1 MAEAATKPKKA
12 KALSEEAKKRKRERD
27 NIRARAKIHI
37 GPALA
42 RWRQLKDEEGCP
54 TDADLAVLLLDSHI
68 GADEIVVQLECLLQ
82 LFQRC
87 FECCSACSIRKRRE
101 GRVLNVTQNCQQCQ
115 ANRKWRS
122 HEPEQT
128 IRDPASNQEVVEE
141 TVLLSFGGSDT
152 ETDEEVVDRIRV
164 TESEEKDEVQVQDA
178 LCREEDEEVRGLHH
192 ANSSKDSCHMKIEK
206 VVEETVLLSFGDSES
221 DDEEV
226 KYRNLLSQ
234 SEEDQIN
241 QSEEEVKGHHPP
253 NQTFVDEG
261 SLADTSENLGHTRV
275 EKVNNFVIH
284 TPGASNNRLNDQ
296 EEGDKNDSHSSVSGD
311 EMIVYRIEEE
321 MEHEDEVADLEE
333 DYMEGQDS
341 VDDDWYPSC
350 EEVEQ
355 SSASEDK
362 NSDAEFVPRAF
373 RKSKR
378 GFNPDAEPILPLVWC
393 SVCRSR
399 FKHSCFRQCH
409 SRLYG
414 CFQCG
419 IKPKKIDTSD
429 ANKEVTPTNNG
440 ETTNNCVQESISSRN
455 QDTCSD
461 QGTIGCNNQDMSND
475 ANQGPGCGS
484 KQWTATDGNQDDSGS
499 SQGVTTTGGL
509 LVAATNKVRRPGA
522 SYIDIQGLYDTAAN
536 ENTHEESSSLNT
548 ETFPDVHSQ
557 AVHIEDLAV
566 HFESLTAF
574 QSHALKCH
582 GIRPPRKLCVDC
594 GKFITMV
601 NMVDGGPSHICEYK
615 VKPIV
620 CPNCG
625 KRFATEIGLQ
635 THINRIHNEKY
646 ILTCR
651 YCLKAF
657 KSPEDKGEHEESHVE
672 ELLKYHCPHC
682 SLRFADRPSWCAH
695 RKSHWPNGKHIC
707 EVCSKGFHSP
717 CVLIRHM
724 AVHTG
729 QRPYSCK
736 LCDRSFNQPSHL
748 KSHMRLHT
756 GEKPFKCQDCGECFN
771 HNVSLKNHIQ
781 RHHGP
786 GAEEGNSRK
795 GAKGGKGRMRRKKR
809 NS

>member
-1 MAEAATKPKKA
+1 MADKTPPAPA
-12 KALSEEAKKRKRERD
+12 KFKRKSIFERTIANKAAERERSKT
-27 NIRARAKIHI
+27 RVVI
-37 GPALA
+37 GAA
-42 RWRQLKDEEGCP
+42 FQRWRQLKDQEGLQ
-54 TDADLAVLLLDSHI
+54 TDADVALFLLDSLA
-68 GADEIVVQLECLLQ
+68 GAGEVVVQLECLLQ

-101 GRVLNVTQNCQQCQ
+101 GRVFNVTQNCQQCQ

-141 TVLLSFGGSDT
+141 TVLLSFG
-152 ETDEEVVDRIRV
+152 
-164 TESEEKDEVQVQDA
+164 
-178 LCREEDEEVRGLHH
+178 
-192 ANSSKDSCHMKIEK
+192 
-206 VVEETVLLSFGDSES
+206 DSES

-234 SEEDQIN
+234 PEEHQMNQSEKALMS

-284 TPGASNNRLNDQ
+284 PPGASNNRSNDQ

-311 EMIVYRIEEE
+311 EIVYRIEEE

-414 CFQCG
+414 CVHCG

-440 ETTNNCVQESISSRN
+440 ETTNNCVQESISSSN

-484 KQWTATDGNQDDSGS
+484 RQWTATDGNQDDSGS

-594 GKFITMV
+594 GKFITMF

-635 THINRIHNEKY
+635 THITRIHNEKY

-707 EVCSKGFHSP
+707 EVCSKGFRFAG
-717 CVLIRHM
+717 VLERHM

-729 QRPYSCK
+729 QRPFSCK
-736 LCDRSFNQPSHL
+736 LCDRSFNQPGHL
-748 KSHMRLHT
+748 KSHMRVHT

-795 GAKGGKGRMRRKKR
+795 GGKGGKGRMRRKKR